1 LRSICSSF
9 ASMMLSIFPEA
20 ADSTAPGLGN
30 GRKICGLLARRFG
43 LQSLLLAFDLRLPT
57 HRIFQAIS
65 SP

>member
-1 LRSICSSF
+1 
-9 ASMMLSIFPEA
+9 MMLSIFPEA